1 MHHIHNSM
9 RKWLENL
16 KRKLLAKEI
25 KFWQYQWFS
34 QYTFSKWETERFLEF
49 SDIDSSWNST
59 FPVESKVRIIFNEV
73 QIITF
78 KFGYVCVSSCHVNGS
93 LFLLAWSSQVWA
105 TSRPEVKARV
115 VRREAIKCKMNF
127 MVNSMFSIL
136 QIS

>member
-1 MHHIHNSM
+1 M

-16 KRKLLAKEI
+16 KRKILAKEI

-78 KFGYVCVSSCHVNGS
+78 KFGYVCVSLCHVNG
-93 LFLLAWSSQVWA
+93 
-105 TSRPEVKARV
+105 
-115 VRREAIKCKMNF
+115 
-127 MVNSMFSIL
+127 
-136 QIS
+136 